1 MTQTQDAPSPQSR
14 ATLGSDAA
22 DAPVTVHITGF
33 EPFDGAAS
41 NASWD
46 AVRFLPD
53 TIGLVD
59 GRADLTR
66 ELLPVTFAGAM
77 AASGDAV
84 ERLRPDVVV
93 HVGLRSGA
101 GAVMLETTARNEAAA
116 RIPDNAG
123 FQPIGEELVPGGP
136 SELLATWPAAA
147 LVGRLG
153 AAGLPVAR
161 SDDAGLYVCNA
172 TLYAALRTASRLSSP
187 DRPVIGFVHVPPRE
201 TMPSSR
207 VVEVLRALI
216 VELADLVRRRRAA
229 RAGLGRLS
237 VPRGDR
243 VLRVGLTGGIGS
255 GKSTVARLL
264 AARGASIVDADAIAR
279 EVVEPGTPGLSE
291 VVEAF
296 GPTIL
301 TGDGA
306 LDRAALAE
314 RVFGDP
320 GDRSRLEAITLPRI
334 AQVAA
339 HRMEEAGPGGVAV
352 YDVPLLVEQA
362 MEDLFDCVLVIETPP
377 VLRLARLQSRGLSR
391 QETDRRMAGQADDE
405 ERRRVAD
412 VLLLNNGAETD
423 LADGVDWLW
432 EHRIAVGIPAGRT
445 SGR

>member
-1 MTQTQDAPSPQSR
+1 
-14 ATLGSDAA
+14 
-22 DAPVTVHITGF
+22 
-33 EPFDGAAS
+33 
-41 NASWD
+41 
-46 AVRFLPD
+46 
-53 TIGLVD
+53 
-59 GRADLTR
+59 
-66 ELLPVTFAGAM
+66 
-77 AASGDAV
+77 
-84 ERLRPDVVV
+84 
-93 HVGLRSGA
+93 
-101 GAVMLETTARNEAAA
+101 
-116 RIPDNAG
+116 
-123 FQPIGEELVPGGP
+123 
-136 SELLATWPAAA
+136 
-147 LVGRLG
+147 
-153 AAGLPVAR
+153 
-161 SDDAGLYVCNA
+161 
-172 TLYAALRTASRLSSP
+172 
-187 DRPVIGFVHVPPRE
+187 
-201 TMPSSR
+201 MPSSR

-412 VLLLNNGAETD
+412 VLLLNNGTETD

>member
-1 MTQTQDAPSPQSR
+1 MTQTQDAPGPQSC
-14 ATLGSDAA
+14 ATEVPDAVGE
-22 DAPVTVHITGF
+22 PVTVHITGF
-33 EPFDGAAS
+33 EPFGGADS
-41 NASWD
+41 NASWE
-46 AVRFLPD
+46 AVRLLPG
-53 TIGLVD
+53 TIGLA
-59 GRADLTR
+59 GGSAPLTR
-66 ELLPVTFAGAM
+66 DLLPVAFT
-77 AASGDAV
+77 AATAAARSVIG
-84 ERLRPDVVV
+84 RLRPDVVV
-93 HVGLRSGA
+93 HVGEQA
-101 GAVMLETTARNEAAA
+101 GARTVVLETTAYNEATA
-116 RIPDNAG
+116 RIPDNTG
-123 FQPIGEELVPGGP
+123 LRPTGEALVPGGAP
-136 SELLATWPAAA
+136 LQRTTWPAAA

-172 TLYAALRTASRLSSP
+172 TLYAALRTASRLPSP
-187 DRPVIGFVHVPPRE
+187 DRPVVGFVHVPPRE

-320 GDRSRLEAITLPRI
+320 EDRSRLEAITLPRI

-412 VLLLNNGAETD
+412 VLLLNNGTETD

>member
-1 MTQTQDAPSPQSR
+1 MTQTQDAPGPQSC
-14 ATLGSDAA
+14 ATEVPDAVGE
-22 DAPVTVHITGF
+22 PVTVHITGF
-33 EPFDGAAS
+33 EPFGGADS
-41 NASWD
+41 NASWE
-46 AVRFLPD
+46 AVRLLPG
-53 TIGLVD
+53 TIGLA
-59 GRADLTR
+59 GGSAPLTR
-66 ELLPVTFAGAM
+66 DLLPVAFT
-77 AASGDAV
+77 AATAAARSVIG
-84 ERLRPDVVV
+84 RLRPDVVV
-93 HVGLRSGA
+93 HVGEQA
-101 GAVMLETTARNEAAA
+101 GARTVMLETTAYNEAMA
-116 RIPDNAG
+116 RIPDNTG
-123 FQPIGEELVPGGP
+123 LRPTGEALVPGGAP
-136 SELLATWPAAA
+136 LQRTTWPAAA

-172 TLYAALRTASRLSSP
+172 TLYAALRTASRLPSP

-412 VLLLNNGAETD
+412 VLLLNNGTETD